1 MAQRTR
7 FVVMG
12 ALAAACVLGTAVPA
26 NAENVPPEWSQ
37 AEIAA
42 PGDASGVGVGRADA
56 TEPASDAAAPSAS
69 DAAPA
74 ADAGS
79 ASACSPS
86 IASAALGAD
95 EARTMFGV
103 DGTGVK
109 VGIISNSFDTGV
121 EPTASDDAVS
131 GALPGPG
138 NPCGYTTPVTVVLE
152 SERPQDDEGRAMA
165 QVVHGIAPGAALYFA
180 ASGASGSAG
189 IAHAIELLVAQG
201 VDVIVD
207 DIQGEDERVLQRSAA
222 GAAIQAAVDA
232 GVAYVT
238 ASGNWTVLGA
248 EGYPSAGYPIGG
260 WSAPRYEPTACSDAV
275 AALYPGQDVD
285 CLDFDPGSAG
295 DPTMRVTLPAN
306 GAMAGQLGWAEPD
319 GAVVTH
325 LDYVLA
331 FADGTT
337 RVVPAPDASSAF
349 IAAGL
354 YNPDEDAAADVEVS
368 IVRTN
373 PDTAGTPA
381 VQWVLQKLLIPGGS
395 ARMLLD
401 LEHFRS
407 GGDVSIGASML
418 GHSAEPSAIRVAA
431 VDSTS
436 LQLETF
442 SSGGPAL
449 TALGVSE
456 PITVPGPTV
465 AGADAIPISFVLG
478 SGAVFRGT
486 SAAAPSIAGAL
497 ALALQHAPG
506 TGVAD
511 LTAALT
517 ASARPDGYTS
527 TLPADVDRARF
538 AGAGLADATALLGA
552 LGPAPSPAPVPVP
565 VPAPSPDAAGV
576 RPAALAATGA
586 GGSAP
591 YGLLAVVLLGAGVL
605 ALRPLRRARAR

>member
-1 MAQRTR
+1 MTQLKR
-7 FVVMG
+7 FVVAG
-12 ALAAACVLGTAVPA
+12 ALAAGCVLATAVPA
-26 NAENVPPEWSQ
+26 HAENVPPEWSQ
-37 AEIAA
+37 AATATPGDAIAA
-42 PGDASGVGVGRADA
+42 PASAD
-56 TEPASDAAAPSAS
+56 PASAAPAS

-74 ADAGS
+74 ADAES

-95 EARTMFGV
+95 EARTLFGV

-319 GAVVTH
+319 GAVLTH

-486 SAAAPSIAGAL
+486 SAAAPSIAGVL
-497 ALALQHAPG
+497 ALALQYAPD

-538 AGAGLADATALLGA
+538 AGAGLADATALLSA
-552 LGPAPSPAPVPVP
+552 LGPAPSPAPVPVPVP

-576 RPAALAATGA
+576 RPTALAATGA

-591 YGLLAVVLLGAGVL
+591 YGLLAAVLLGAGVL
-605 ALRPLRRARAR
+605 ALRSLRRARARAR